1 MQMINNGKYN
11 TAKVFTDNIDSETI
25 SQVIELLNQPF
36 VKDNQIRIM
45 PDCHAGKGCVV
56 GTTMTIKDKVVC
68 NHYQKAGYKVIK
80 S

>member
-1 MQMINNGKYN
+1 MIINGKYTN
-11 TAKVFTDNIDSETI
+11 AVVYGNIIDDTAV
-25 SQVIELLNQPF
+25 SQIHELCDHPAF
-36 VKDNQIRIM
+36 EGASVRIM